1 VTTPP
6 VSGSSLAHPV
16 SLTAIGLL
24 VVNDQILKPAWPG
37 LITGKLS
44 DVAGLVFFP
53 LLVIAAVELVAGR
66 RIRSVAV
73 IAIISTAVCFS
84 LIQLWGPAADFYRHG
99 LGYLQFPF
107 RRLLSGAATPVPVS
121 HTADLTDLLAL
132 PALFVAWRLATGSTW
147 PGHVITGSDPTAQA
161 ELSLPE
167 YGRSVLPSSMRP
179 APRGRGHI
187 ERSTDR
193 TSSTR
198 RGTVGA

>member
-1 VTTPP
+1 MTTPP

-16 SLTAIGLL
+16 SLAAIGLL
-24 VVNDQILKPAWPG
+24 VLNDQVLKTVWPG
-37 LITGKLS
+37 PITGKLS

-73 IAIISTAVCFS
+73 IAIISTAACFS
-84 LIQLWGPAADFYRHG
+84 LIQLWDPAADLYRHG

-132 PALFVAWRLATGSTW
+132 PALFVAWRLANSSTRCRHVMTG
-147 PGHVITGSDPTAQA
+147 GCDLTAQA
-161 ELSLPE
+161 E
-167 YGRSVLPSSMRP
+167 M
-179 APRGRGHI
+179 I
-187 ERSTDR
+187 
-193 TSSTR
+193 
-198 RGTVGA
+198 

>member
-16 SLTAIGLL
+16 SLAAIGLL
-24 VVNDQILKPAWPG
+24 VLNDQVLKPSWPG
-37 LITGKLS
+37 PITGKLS

-84 LIQLWGPAADFYRHG
+84 LIQLWDPAADFYRHG

-132 PALFVAWRLATGSTW
+132 PALFVAWRLATGSTR
-147 PGHVITGSDPTAQA
+147 PRHAMTGGGDLTAQA
-161 ELSLPE
+161 EL
-167 YGRSVLPSSMRP
+167 
-179 APRGRGHI
+179 I
-187 ERSTDR
+187 
-193 TSSTR
+193 
-198 RGTVGA
+198 

>member
-6 VSGSSLAHPV
+6 VSGFSLAHPV
-16 SLTAIGLL
+16 SLAAIGLL
-24 VVNDQILKPAWPG
+24 VLNDQVLKPAWPG

-73 IAIISTAVCFS
+73 IAIISTAACFS
-84 LIQLWGPAADFYRHG
+84 LIQLWDPAADFYRHG

-132 PALFVAWRLATGSTW
+132 PALFVAWRLATGPTR
-147 PGHVITGSDPTAQA
+147 PRHVMTGGSDLTAEA
-161 ELSLPE
+161 EL
-167 YGRSVLPSSMRP
+167 
-179 APRGRGHI
+179 I
-187 ERSTDR
+187 
-193 TSSTR
+193 
-198 RGTVGA
+198 